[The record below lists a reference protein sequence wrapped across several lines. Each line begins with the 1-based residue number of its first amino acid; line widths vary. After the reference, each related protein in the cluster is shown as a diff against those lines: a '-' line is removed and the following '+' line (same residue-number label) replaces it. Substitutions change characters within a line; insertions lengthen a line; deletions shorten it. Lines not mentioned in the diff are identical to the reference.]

1 MIISNCIKRIFP
13 TWCKFFFYL
22 FLNSVFVIESCSNAK
37 EMRAGKNSDSLSIF
51 KTVQHDAA
59 VSPNGFKAEALLVN
73 SSVDTSKETLIY
85 FLLVENVLERGP
97 SLPYTVAK
105 GDTIYAESA
114 SPSTRLQNG
123 NLFNVVIEERMQ
135 LNSETP
141 LFILRSIR
149 RK

>member
-1 MIISNCIKRIFP
+1 
-13 TWCKFFFYL
+13 
-22 FLNSVFVIESCSNAK
+22 LNSVFVIESCSNAK
-37 EMRAGKNSDSLSIF
+37 EMRADKNSKSSSVF
-51 KTVQHDAA
+51 GTAQHDAS
-59 VSPNGFKAEALLVN
+59 VSPNDFKAEVLLVN
-73 SSVDTSKETLIY
+73 SSIDISKETMIY
-85 FLLVENVLERGP
+85 FLLIENVLERGS

-114 SPSTRLQNG
+114 LPSTRLQNG